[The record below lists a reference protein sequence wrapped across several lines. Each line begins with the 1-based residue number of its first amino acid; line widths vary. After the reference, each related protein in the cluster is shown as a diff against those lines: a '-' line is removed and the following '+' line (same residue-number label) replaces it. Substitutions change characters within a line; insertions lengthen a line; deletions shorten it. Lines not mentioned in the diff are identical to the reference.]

1 MAHVTSASFQDQDG
15 IFLYQMEGDR
25 RKRRIGGP
33 YPSNRAADDAS
44 RLVSQMV
51 GEAPVEDYIEF
62 LKSPRRTTSFEGD
75 MQLRPAPER
84 ELQGYPRGGV
94 GGILDRVGAGIQEDV
109 GQVKDWAGGLLS
121 GVDWP
126 DMIRGGY
133 ETADTPTEEQPE
145 WLAREYEHSLE
156 TGLSIEGSEF
166 LLQFTDALE
175 NDDIEEAQLLFN
187 NKWPLLIPRD
197 RDELNVFLGIS
208 EPVEYDGR

>member
-1 MAHVTSASFQDQDG
+1 MAHVHSKSFQDSDG
-15 IFLYQMEGDR
+15 IFLWQTKDN
-25 RKRRIGGP
+25 KKVRRIGGP
-33 YPSNRAADDAS
+33 YPSNQVADRES
-44 RLVSQMV
+44 KLVSQMV

-109 GQVKDWAGGLLS
+109 GQVKDWAGGILS
-121 GVDWP
+121 DVDWP

-145 WLAREYEHSLE
+145 WLAREYEYSLE
-156 TGLSIEGSEF
+156 SGLSMDAAEF
-166 LLQFTDALE
+166 LLQFTDFLE
-175 NDDIEEAQLLFN
+175 NDDMESAQLLFN
-187 NKWPLLIPRD
+187 NKFPLLPPRD
-197 RDELNVFLGIS
+197 RDELNVWLGIS
-208 EPVEYDGR
+208 EPVEYDRP

>member
-1 MAHVTSASFQDQDG
+1 MARTLTPAEWAELERAQREGG
-15 IFLYQMEGDR
+15 I
-25 RKRRIGGP
+25 P
-33 YPSNRAADDAS
+33 N
-44 RLVSQMV
+44 V
-51 GEAPVEDYIEF
+51 APD
-62 LKSPRRTTSFEGD
+62 SSMRFEGD

-133 ETADTPTEEQPE
+133 ETADIPTEEQPE

>member
-109 GQVKDWAGGLLS
+109 GLVKDWAGGIL
-121 GVDWP
+121 G
-126 DMIRGGY
+126 R
-133 ETADTPTEEQPE
+133 ETTGLPTEEQPE
-145 WLAREYEHSLE
+145 WLAREYEYSLE
-156 TGLSIEGSEF
+156 SGLSMDAAEF
-166 LLQFTDALE
+166 LLQFTDFLE
-175 NDDIEEAQLLFN
+175 NDDMESAQLLFN
-187 NKWPLLIPRD
+187 NKFPLLPPRD
-197 RDELNVFLGIS
+197 KDELNVWLGIS
-208 EPVEYDGR
+208 EPVEYDRP

>member
-1 MAHVTSASFQDQDG
+1 MARTLTPAEWAELERAQREGGIPNVAPDSSTYFQ
-15 IFLYQMEGDR
+15 
-25 RKRRIGGP
+25 
-33 YPSNRAADDAS
+33 
-44 RLVSQMV
+44 
-51 GEAPVEDYIEF
+51 
-62 LKSPRRTTSFEGD
+62 GD
-75 MQLRPAPER
+75 MQLRPER

-109 GQVKDWAGGLLS
+109 GQVKDWAGGILS
-121 GVDWP
+121 DVDWP

-133 ETADTPTEEQPE
+133 ETADIPTEEQPE

>member
-1 MAHVTSASFQDQDG
+1 MARDLTPAEWAELERAQREGGIPNVAPDSSVQIQGTPNAWGDLPTRGDQRAFQQ
-15 IFLYQMEGDR
+15 
-25 RKRRIGGP
+25 
-33 YPSNRAADDAS
+33 
-44 RLVSQMV
+44 
-51 GEAPVEDYIEF
+51 
-62 LKSPRRTTSFEGD
+62 RTT
-75 MQLRPAPER
+75 
-84 ELQGYPRGGV
+84 GYPQGGAR
-94 GGILDRVGAGIQEDV
+94 GILDRVGAGIQEDV
-109 GQVKDWAGGLLS
+109 GQVKDWAGGILG

-133 ETADTPTEEQPE
+133 ETADIPTEEQPE

-175 NDDIEEAQLLFN
+175 SDDIEEAQLLFN

-208 EPVEYDGR
+208 EPVEYADDTWGVVQ